1 MLTTEEMDEI
11 EDLIGWNLS
20 FGMTIEETLE
30 TINRLQYLDLFAEK

>member
-20 FGMTIEETLE
+20 FGITIEETLE
-30 TINRLQYLDLFAEK
+30 DIDMMEYIELFA

>member
-1 MLTTEEMDEI
+1 MLSSEERDEI

-30 TINRLQYLDLFAEK
+30 DIDMMEYLNLFTD

>member
-30 TINRLQYLDLFAEK
+30 DIDMMEYLNLFTD

>member
-30 TINRLQYLDLFAEK
+30 DIDMMEYIELFA